1 MVNFCVAISIRKT
14 EEKKQHFWPIM
25 LYFKKGKNTPEVQK
39 KICAVYGEGA
49 VTDWI
54 CQKWFVNFCTGDFL
68 LDNIPQSD
76 RTAEVDSNEINTIT
90 EKTINAILRRR

>member
-1 MVNFCVAISIRKT
+1 MTAVISACIKKNLTELVNFCVISIRKT

-49 VTDWI
+49 ETD
-54 CQKWFVNFCTGDFL
+54 
-68 LDNIPQSD
+68 
-76 RTAEVDSNEINTIT
+76 
-90 EKTINAILRRR
+90 